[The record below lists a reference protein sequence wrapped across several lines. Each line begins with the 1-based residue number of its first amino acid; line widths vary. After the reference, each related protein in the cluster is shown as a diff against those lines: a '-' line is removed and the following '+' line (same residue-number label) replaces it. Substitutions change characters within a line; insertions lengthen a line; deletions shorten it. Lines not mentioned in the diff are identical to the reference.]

1 MQSSPVLIFS
11 QLHFLAVRI
20 VELLTV
26 PVTGLI
32 VMSLSLISKRTFPH
46 TI

>member
-11 QLHFLAVRI
+11 QPHFLAVRI
-20 VELLTV
+20 VELLTA

-32 VMSLSLISKRTFPH
+32 VMSLSLNNRGIFPH